1 MITRIILLS
10 AVTAFLI
17 LPNTCFALRCGSNIA
32 NTGDLKNEVLL
43 ACGTPFSKEV
53 IGYID
58 QERNGDRIRVMKIE
72 EWIIEDSNNYY
83 SLVFEGNALVKIE
96 SAGTKQKAQKPNH
109 LNDQAAGKRICGS
122 LHRRWFS
129 RVAVPPLI
137 PTFGCHEK

>member
-1 MITRIILLS
+1 MRGIKMIPKLILLFTI
-10 AVTAFLI
+10 AAFMI
-17 LPNTCFALRCGSNIA
+17 FPSVSIAIRCGSNIA

-58 QERNGDRIRVMKIE
+58 QEKDGDRIRVMKIE

-96 SAGTKQKAQKPNH
+96 SAGTKN
-109 LNDQAAGKRICGS
+109 
-122 LHRRWFS
+122 
-129 RVAVPPLI
+129 
-137 PTFGCHEK
+137 